1 MTHMTKALLIDDDQK
16 LGDLLKNYLKSFDI
30 DLSVVNDPRKAI
42 ETINRKDPD
51 LLILDVMMPHING
64 FELCKMIRQ
73 ESDKP
78 IIILSARG
86 EADDKI
92 KGIDLGADDYLS
104 KPFEARELVE
114 RVHSLLR
121 RTQKGSTF
129 GSDQI
134 FQIDQQRLEVSLN
147 GNVLDLTTKEFELMD
162 LFIKNPGTIFSRDEI
177 IKEIK
182 GIDAHLFSRSIDILI
197 SRLRHKIEDD
207 IINEKLFDHLKE
219 FSTIKEKSKTT
230 DQLRKEKEKNG

>member
-1 MTHMTKALLIDDDQK
+1 MSTMTKALLIDDDQK
-16 LGDLLKNYLKSFDI
+16 LGDLLKNYLKSYDI
-30 DLSVVNDPRKAI
+30 DLSAINDPRNAI
-42 ETINRKDPD
+42 DTINHLDPD

-64 FELCKMIRQ
+64 FELCKMIRE
-73 ESDKP
+73 ESDTP

-86 EADDKI
+86 ESDDKV

-104 KPFEARELVE
+104 KPFEARELVA
-114 RVHSLLR
+114 RIHSLLR
-121 RTQKGSTF
+121 RTQKDLTVR
-129 GSDQI
+129 SDPI
-134 FQIDQQRLEVSLN
+134 FEVDQQRLEVSLN

-162 LFIKNPGTIFSRDEI
+162 LFIKNPGVIFTRDEI

-207 IINEKLFDHLKE
+207 PKEPKLIK
-219 FSTIKEKSKTT
+219 TIWGK
-230 DQLRKEKEKNG
+230 GYMFVAVG

>member
-1 MTHMTKALLIDDDQK
+1 MSKMIKALLIDDDQK
-16 LGDLLKNYLKSFDI
+16 LGDLLKNYLKSYDI
-30 DLSVVNDPRKAI
+30 DLSAINDPRNAI
-42 ETINRKDPD
+42 DTINHLGPD

-64 FELCKMIRQ
+64 FELCKMIRE
-73 ESDKP
+73 ESDTP

-86 EADDKI
+86 ESDDKV

-104 KPFEARELVE
+104 KPFEARELVA
-114 RVHSLLR
+114 RIHSLLR
-121 RTQKGSTF
+121 RTQKDLAVR
-129 GSDQI
+129 SDPI
-134 FQIDQQRLEVSLN
+134 FEVDQQRLEVSLN

-162 LFIKNPGTIFSRDEI
+162 LFIKNPGVIFTRDEI

-207 IINEKLFDHLKE
+207 PKEPKLIK
-219 FSTIKEKSKTT
+219 TIWGK
-230 DQLRKEKEKNG
+230 GYMFIAVG

>member
-1 MTHMTKALLIDDDQK
+1 MSTMTKALLIDDDQK
-16 LGDLLKNYLKSFDI
+16 LGDLLKNYLKSYDI
-30 DLSVVNDPRKAI
+30 DLSAINDPRNAI
-42 ETINRKDPD
+42 DTINHLDPD

-64 FELCKMIRQ
+64 FELCKMIRE
-73 ESDKP
+73 ESDTP

-86 EADDKI
+86 ESDDKV

-104 KPFEARELVE
+104 KPFEARELVA
-114 RVHSLLR
+114 RIHSLLR
-121 RTQKGSTF
+121 RTQKDLAVR
-129 GSDQI
+129 SDPI
-134 FQIDQQRLEVSLN
+134 FEVDQQRLEVSLN

-162 LFIKNPGTIFSRDEI
+162 LFIKNPGVIFTRDEI

-207 IINEKLFDHLKE
+207 PKEPKLIK
-219 FSTIKEKSKTT
+219 TIWGK
-230 DQLRKEKEKNG
+230 GYIFVAVG

>member
-92 KGIDLGADDYLS
+92 KGIDL
-104 KPFEARELVE
+104 
-114 RVHSLLR
+114 SL
-121 RTQKGSTF
+121 
-129 GSDQI
+129 I
-134 FQIDQQRLEVSLN
+134 HI
-147 GNVLDLTTKEFELMD
+147 
-162 LFIKNPGTIFSRDEI
+162 
-177 IKEIK
+177 
-182 GIDAHLFSRSIDILI
+182 
-197 SRLRHKIEDD
+197 
-207 IINEKLFDHLKE
+207 
-219 FSTIKEKSKTT
+219 
-230 DQLRKEKEKNG
+230 

>member
-1 MTHMTKALLIDDDQK
+1 MSAMTKALLIDDDQK
-16 LGDLLKNYLKSFDI
+16 LGDLLKNYLKSYDI
-30 DLSVVNDPRKAI
+30 DLSAINDPRNAI
-42 ETINRKDPD
+42 DTINRLDPD

-64 FELCKMIRQ
+64 FELCKMIRE
-73 ESDKP
+73 ESDTP

-86 EADDKI
+86 ESDDKV

-104 KPFEARELVE
+104 KPFEARELVA
-114 RVHSLLR
+114 RIHSLLR
-121 RTQKGSTF
+121 RTQKDLAVR
-129 GSDQI
+129 SDPI
-134 FQIDQQRLEVSLN
+134 FEVDQQRLEVSLN

-162 LFIKNPGTIFSRDEI
+162 LFIKNPGVIFTRDEI

-207 IINEKLFDHLKE
+207 PKEPKLIK
-219 FSTIKEKSKTT
+219 TIWGK
-230 DQLRKEKEKNG
+230 GYMFVAVG

>member
-1 MTHMTKALLIDDDQK
+1 MSTMTKALLIDDDQK
-16 LGDLLKNYLKSFDI
+16 LGDLLKNYLKSYDI
-30 DLSVVNDPRKAI
+30 DLSAINDPRNAI
-42 ETINRKDPD
+42 DTINHLGPD

-64 FELCKMIRQ
+64 FELCKMIRE
-73 ESDKP
+73 ESDTP

-86 EADDKI
+86 ESDDKV

-104 KPFEARELVE
+104 KPFEARELVA
-114 RVHSLLR
+114 RIHSLLR
-121 RTQKGSTF
+121 RTQKDLAVR
-129 GSDQI
+129 SDPI
-134 FQIDQQRLEVSLN
+134 FEVDQQRLEVSLN

-162 LFIKNPGTIFSRDEI
+162 LFIKNPGVMFTRDEI

-207 IINEKLFDHLKE
+207 PKEPKLIK
-219 FSTIKEKSKTT
+219 TIWGK
-230 DQLRKEKEKNG
+230 GYMFIAVG

>member
-42 ETINRKDPD
+42 EIINRKDPD

-104 KPFEARELVE
+104 KPFEARELVS

-162 LFIKNPGTIFSRDEI
+162 LFIKNPGMIFSRDEI

-207 IINEKLFDHLKE
+207 PKEPKLIK
-219 FSTIKEKSKTT
+219 TIWGKGYMFVDT
-230 DQLRKEKEKNG
+230 R

>member
-1 MTHMTKALLIDDDQK
+1 MSTMTKALLIDDDQK
-16 LGDLLKNYLKSFDI
+16 LGDLLKNYLKSYDI
-30 DLSVVNDPRKAI
+30 DLSAINDPRNAI
-42 ETINRKDPD
+42 DTINHLDPD

-64 FELCKMIRQ
+64 FELCKMIRE
-73 ESDKP
+73 ESDTP

-86 EADDKI
+86 ESDEKV

-104 KPFEARELVE
+104 KPFEARELVA
-114 RVHSLLR
+114 RIHSLLR
-121 RTQKGSTF
+121 RTQKDLAVR
-129 GSDQI
+129 SDPI
-134 FQIDQQRLEVSLN
+134 FEVDQQRLEVSLD

-162 LFIKNPGTIFSRDEI
+162 LFIKNPGVIFTRDEI

-207 IINEKLFDHLKE
+207 PKEPKLIK
-219 FSTIKEKSKTT
+219 TIWGK
-230 DQLRKEKEKNG
+230 GYIFVAVG

>member
-1 MTHMTKALLIDDDQK
+1 MSTMTKALLIDDDQK
-16 LGDLLKNYLKSFDI
+16 LGDLLKNYLKSYDI
-30 DLSVVNDPRKAI
+30 DLSAINDPRNAI
-42 ETINRKDPD
+42 DTINHLGPD

-64 FELCKMIRQ
+64 FELCKMIRE
-73 ESDKP
+73 ESDTP

-86 EADDKI
+86 ESDDKV

-104 KPFEARELVE
+104 KPFEARELVA
-114 RVHSLLR
+114 RIHSLLR
-121 RTQKGSTF
+121 RTQKDLAVR
-129 GSDQI
+129 SDPI
-134 FQIDQQRLEVSLN
+134 FEVDQQRLEVFLN

-162 LFIKNPGTIFSRDEI
+162 LFIKNPGVIFTRDEI

-207 IINEKLFDHLKE
+207 PKEPKLIK
-219 FSTIKEKSKTT
+219 TIWGK
-230 DQLRKEKEKNG
+230 GYMFVAVG

>member
-1 MTHMTKALLIDDDQK
+1 MSTMTKALLIDDDQK
-16 LGDLLKNYLKSFDI
+16 LGDLLKNYLKSYDI
-30 DLSVVNDPRKAI
+30 DLSAINDPRNAI
-42 ETINRKDPD
+42 DTINHLDPD

-64 FELCKMIRQ
+64 FELCKMIRE
-73 ESDKP
+73 ESDTP

-86 EADDKI
+86 ESDDKV

-104 KPFEARELVE
+104 KPFEARELVA
-114 RVHSLLR
+114 RIHSLLR
-121 RTQKGSTF
+121 RTQKDLAVR
-129 GSDQI
+129 SDPI
-134 FQIDQQRLEVSLN
+134 FEVDQQRLEVSLN

-162 LFIKNPGTIFSRDEI
+162 LFIKNPGVIFTRDEI

-207 IINEKLFDHLKE
+207 QKEPKLIK
-219 FSTIKEKSKTT
+219 TIWGK
-230 DQLRKEKEKNG
+230 GYMFVAVG

>member
-1 MTHMTKALLIDDDQK
+1 MSTMTKALLIDDDQK
-16 LGDLLKNYLKSFDI
+16 LGDLLKNYLKSYDI
-30 DLSVVNDPRKAI
+30 DLSAINDPRNAI
-42 ETINRKDPD
+42 DTIKHLDPD

-64 FELCKMIRQ
+64 FELCKMIRE
-73 ESDKP
+73 ESDTP

-86 EADDKI
+86 ESDDKV

-104 KPFEARELVE
+104 KPFEARELVA
-114 RVHSLLR
+114 RIHSLLR
-121 RTQKGSTF
+121 RTQKDLAVR
-129 GSDQI
+129 SDPI
-134 FQIDQQRLEVSLN
+134 FEVDQQRLEVSLN

-162 LFIKNPGTIFSRDEI
+162 LFIKNPGVIFTRDEI

-207 IINEKLFDHLKE
+207 PKEPKLIK
-219 FSTIKEKSKTT
+219 TIWGK
-230 DQLRKEKEKNG
+230 GYMFVAVG

>member
-1 MTHMTKALLIDDDQK
+1 MSTMTKALLIDDDQK
-16 LGDLLKNYLKSFDI
+16 LGDLLKNYLKSYDI
-30 DLSVVNDPRKAI
+30 DLSAINDPRNAI
-42 ETINRKDPD
+42 DTINHLGPD

-64 FELCKMIRQ
+64 FELCKMIRE
-73 ESDKP
+73 ESDTP

-86 EADDKI
+86 ESDDKV

-104 KPFEARELVE
+104 KPFEARELVA
-114 RVHSLLR
+114 RIHSLLR
-121 RTQKGSTF
+121 RTKKDLAVR
-129 GSDQI
+129 SDPI
-134 FQIDQQRLEVSLN
+134 FEVDQQRLEVSLN

-162 LFIKNPGTIFSRDEI
+162 LFIKNPGVIFTRDEI

-207 IINEKLFDHLKE
+207 PKEPKLIK
-219 FSTIKEKSKTT
+219 TIWGK
-230 DQLRKEKEKNG
+230 GYMFVAVG

>member
-1 MTHMTKALLIDDDQK
+1 MSTMTKALLIDDDQK
-16 LGDLLKNYLKSFDI
+16 LGDLLKNYLKSYDI
-30 DLSVVNDPRKAI
+30 DLSAINDPRNAI
-42 ETINRKDPD
+42 DTINHLGPD

-64 FELCKMIRQ
+64 FELCKMIRE
-73 ESDKP
+73 ESDTP

-86 EADDKI
+86 ESDDKV

-104 KPFEARELVE
+104 KPFEARELVA
-114 RVHSLLR
+114 RIHSLLR
-121 RTQKGSTF
+121 RTQKDLAVR
-129 GSDQI
+129 SDPI
-134 FQIDQQRLEVSLN
+134 FEVDQQRLEVSLN

-162 LFIKNPGTIFSRDEI
+162 LFIKNPGVIFTRDEI

-207 IINEKLFDHLKE
+207 PKEPKLIK
-219 FSTIKEKSKTT
+219 TIWGK
-230 DQLRKEKEKNG
+230 GYMFIAVG

>member
-1 MTHMTKALLIDDDQK
+1 MSTMTKALLIDDDQK
-16 LGDLLKNYLKSFDI
+16 LGDLLKNYLKSYDI
-30 DLSVVNDPRKAI
+30 DLSAINDPRNAI
-42 ETINRKDPD
+42 DTINHLGPD

-64 FELCKMIRQ
+64 FELCKMIRE
-73 ESDKP
+73 ESDTP

-86 EADDKI
+86 ESDDKV

-104 KPFEARELVE
+104 KPFEARELVA
-114 RVHSLLR
+114 RIHSLLR
-121 RTQKGSTF
+121 RTQKDLAVR
-129 GSDQI
+129 SDPI
-134 FQIDQQRLEVSLN
+134 FELDQQRLEVSLN

-162 LFIKNPGTIFSRDEI
+162 LFIKNPGVIFTRDEI

-207 IINEKLFDHLKE
+207 PKEPKLIK
-219 FSTIKEKSKTT
+219 TIWGK
-230 DQLRKEKEKNG
+230 GYMFVAVG

>member
-1 MTHMTKALLIDDDQK
+1 MSTMTKALLIDDDQK
-16 LGDLLKNYLKSFDI
+16 LGDLLKNYLKSYDI
-30 DLSVVNDPRKAI
+30 DLSAINDPRNAI
-42 ETINRKDPD
+42 DTINHLGPD

-64 FELCKMIRQ
+64 FELCKMSRE
-73 ESDKP
+73 ESDTP

-86 EADDKI
+86 ESDDKV

-104 KPFEARELVE
+104 KPFEARELVA
-114 RVHSLLR
+114 RIHSLLR
-121 RTQKGSTF
+121 RTQKDLMR
-129 GSDQI
+129 SDPI
-134 FQIDQQRLEVSLN
+134 FDVDQQRLEVSLN

-162 LFIKNPGTIFSRDEI
+162 LFIKNPGVIFTRDEI

-207 IINEKLFDHLKE
+207 PKEPKLIK
-219 FSTIKEKSKTT
+219 TIWGK
-230 DQLRKEKEKNG
+230 GYMFGAVG

>member
-1 MTHMTKALLIDDDQK
+1 MSKMTKALLIDDDQK
-16 LGDLLKNYLKSFDI
+16 LGDLLKNYLKSYDI
-30 DLSVVNDPRKAI
+30 DLSAINDPRNAI
-42 ETINRKDPD
+42 DTINHLDPD

-64 FELCKMIRQ
+64 FELCKMIRE
-73 ESDKP
+73 ESDTP

-86 EADDKI
+86 ESDDKV

-104 KPFEARELVE
+104 KPFEARELVA
-114 RVHSLLR
+114 RIHSLLR
-121 RTQKGSTF
+121 RTQKDLTAR
-129 GSDQI
+129 SDPI
-134 FQIDQQRLEVSLN
+134 FEVDQQRLEVSLN

-162 LFIKNPGTIFSRDEI
+162 LFIKNPGVIFTRDEI

-207 IINEKLFDHLKE
+207 PKEPKLIK
-219 FSTIKEKSKTT
+219 TIWGKGYMFV
-230 DQLRKEKEKNG
+230 QVG